1 MSTETLLLFLAAS
14 AAVAMVPGPDILY
27 VVGCGVGQGRRAAL
41 VLALALNIGAL
52 VHAAFAALGVSVLIQ
67 QSSPAFYA
75 VKYAGAAYL
84 VYLGV
89 RMVLD
94 REAFGVEDREGPAP
108 GRLRTVF
115 AQGVVTDLL
124 NPKVYL
130 FFASFLPQFV
140 DPAAG
145 GVAGQMVVLGLLF
158 VLVNLPIDAAI
169 AWFSGGVGELVAR
182 RPRFSAA
189 VRWLAGGILVVL
201 GLRLAL
207 PERH

>member
-1 MSTETLLLFLAAS
+1 MPTETLILFLAAS
-14 AAVAMVPGPDILY
+14 AAVAVVPGPDILY
-27 VVGCGVGQGRRAAL
+27 VVGRGVGQGRRAAL
-41 VLALALNIGAL
+41 VSALALNTGAL

-67 QSSPAFYA
+67 QSAPAFYA

-89 RMVLD
+89 RMALD
-94 REAFGVEDREGPAP
+94 RGALRTREEEQLPP
-108 GRLRTVF
+108 GRLRAVF

-140 DPAAG
+140 DPSAG
-145 GVAGQMVVLGLLF
+145 GVVGQMLVLGLLF

-169 AWFSGGVGELVAR
+169 AWFSGGVGEVVANS
-182 RPRFSAA
+182 PRFSAA
-189 VRWLAGGILVVL
+189 VRWVAGGILVAL
-201 GLRLAL
+201 GLRLAV
-207 PERH
+207 PERN